1 MTDKIFIEEL
11 NKLGINATKEQL
23 SKLEEYFNL
32 LIEWNSK
39 INLTRITDKE
49 EVYLKHFY
57 DSLTI
62 NKIIDLNDYNTLCDI
77 GTGAGFPGVV
87 LKIFYPHLDI
97 VLVDAREKK
106 LKFLDEVIN
115 KLQLKGIRTIH
126 IRAEEYNE
134 KFDIVTSRAVAN
146 IEKLMDY
153 TMHLV
158 KKNGKL
164 IAMKADIDSELTK
177 EVEEKLNKKYKI
189 EKIIKFELPIEK
201 SKRSLISITNIEK

>member
-1 MTDKIFIEEL
+1 MTDKMFIEEL
-11 NKLGINATKEQL
+11 NLLGINPTTEQL
-23 SKLEEYFNL
+23 SKLEEYYNL

-39 INLTRITDKE
+39 MNLTRITDKE

-62 NKIIDLNDYNTLCDI
+62 KKIIDLNDYNTLCDI
-77 GTGAGFPGVV
+77 GTGAGFPGIV

-106 LKFLDEVIN
+106 LKFLDEVIK
-115 KLQLKGIRTIH
+115 KLNLKNIETKH
-126 IRAEEYNE
+126 IRAEEYTN

-164 IAMKADIDSELTK
+164 IAMKGDISQELT
-177 EVEEKLNKKYKI
+177 EDVEKRISKKYTI
-189 EKIIKFELPIEK
+189 EEIIEFNLPIEN
-201 SKRSLISITNIEK
+201 SKRSLISIKNK

>member
-1 MTDKIFIEEL
+1 MTDKMFIEEL
-11 NKLGINATKEQL
+11 NLLGINPTTEQL
-23 SKLEEYFNL
+23 SKLEEYYNL

-39 INLTRITDKE
+39 MNLTRITDKE

-62 NKIIDLNDYNTLCDI
+62 KKIIDLNDYNTLCDI
-77 GTGAGFPGVV
+77 GTGAGFPGIV

-106 LKFLDEVIN
+106 LKFLNEVIR
-115 KLQLKGIRTIH
+115 KLNLKNIETKH
-126 IRAEEYNE
+126 IRAEEYTD

-164 IAMKADIDSELTK
+164 IAMKGDISQELT
-177 EVEEKLNKKYKI
+177 EDVEKRISKKYTI
-189 EKIIKFELPIEK
+189 EEIIEFNLPIEN
-201 SKRSLISITNIEK
+201 SKRSLISIRNK

>member
-1 MTDKIFIEEL
+1 MTDKMFIEEL
-11 NKLGINATKEQL
+11 NLLGINPTTEQL
-23 SKLEEYFNL
+23 SKLEEYYNL

-39 INLTRITDKE
+39 MNLTRITDKE

-62 NKIIDLNDYNTLCDI
+62 KKIIDLNDYNTLCDI
-77 GTGAGFPGVV
+77 GTGAGFPGIV

-106 LKFLDEVIN
+106 LKFLDEVIK
-115 KLQLKGIRTIH
+115 KLNLKNIETKH
-126 IRAEEYNE
+126 IRAEEYTN

-164 IAMKADIDSELTK
+164 IAMKGDISQELT
-177 EVEEKLNKKYKI
+177 EDVEKRISKKYTI
-189 EKIIKFELPIEK
+189 EEIIEFNLPIEN
-201 SKRSLISITNIEK
+201 SKRSLISIRNK